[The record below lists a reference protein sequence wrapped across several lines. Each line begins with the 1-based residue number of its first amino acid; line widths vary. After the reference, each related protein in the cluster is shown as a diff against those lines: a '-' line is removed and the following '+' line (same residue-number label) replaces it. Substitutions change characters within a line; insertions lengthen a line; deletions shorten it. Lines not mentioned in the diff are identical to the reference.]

1 MPRFAQHSTIRA
13 RAGKRDELVAK
24 FVEAADMPS
33 LVDGPPEIRRLDPV
47 AIR

>member
-1 MPRFAQHSTIRA
+1 MPRFAQHTRIRA

-24 FVEAADMPS
+24 FVEA
-33 LVDGPPEIRRLDPV
+33 LPEITPLDPV